1 MKITFNSGETL
12 NVTAKAMEYGVRF
25 PDTDRN
31 DNTLHIKF
39 YCTISNPATG
49 AKMGLTWYDSHNNY
63 MLGKDEIDE
72 AMARLI
78 VYAASS
84 DASCYDCA
92 RDFDDFCAELGYDN
106 DSRRALKIY
115 RACKRI
121 SESWGRVSN
130 GLSEETLD
138 EIREY

>member
-1 MKITFNSGETL
+1 MKINFSTGESL
-12 NVTAKAMEYGVRF
+12 NVTAKAMEYGVKF
-25 PDTDRN
+25 PNTD

-39 YCTISNPATG
+39 YCTITNPETG

-63 MLGKDEIDE
+63 MLCKDEIDE
-72 AMARLI
+72 DMAKSI

-84 DASCYDCA
+84 DASCYVCA
-92 RDFDDFCAELGYDN
+92 ADFDDFCAEFGYDT

-115 RACKRI
+115 NACKRI

-130 GLSEETLD
+130 GLSDETLD